1 MSSKESK
8 YEVEVIFGSDHAG
21 FELKQKICSYLS
33 SHHIVSAITDTGC
46 FSDER
51 VDYPDYAR
59 KVAHMMTKSG
69 FENKIGVLVCG
80 TGIGIG
86 IAANRFDHI
95 RCALCTD
102 IFSAEMARKH
112 NDANCISLGARRISF
127 EDAVKIVEK
136 FLETEFEG
144 GRHQKRLDKI
154 NHLKTMLAD

>member
-1 MSSKESK
+1 MSSKSK
-8 YEVEVIFGSDHAG
+8 YEIEVIFGSDHAG

-33 SHHIVSAITDTGC
+33 SHHIVSSITDTGC

-51 VDYPDYAR
+51 VDYPDYAG
-59 KVAHMMTKSG
+59 KVAHMMKKSG
-69 FENKIGVLVCG
+69 SKNKIGVLVCG

-86 IAANRFDHI
+86 IAANRFEHI

-112 NDANCISLGARRISF
+112 NDANCISLGARRTSF
-127 EDAVKIVEK
+127 EDAIKILEK

-144 GRHQKRLDKI
+144 GRHERRLSKI
-154 NHLKTMLAD
+154 NHLNTMVAD

>member
-1 MSSKESK
+1 MSSK

-21 FELKQKICSYLS
+21 YELKQKLCSYLS
-33 SHHIVSAITDTGC
+33 SNNIVSAVTDTGC
-46 FSDER
+46 FDEER

-59 KVAHMMTKSG
+59 KVARMIKESG
-69 FENKIGVLVCG
+69 FKKKIGILVCG

-102 IFSAEMARKH
+102 TYSAEMARKH
-112 NDANCISLGARRISF
+112 NDANCISLGARRTSF
-127 EDAVKIVEK
+127 EDAVKILEK
-136 FLETEFEG
+136 FLSTEFEG
-144 GRHQKRLDKI
+144 GRHERRLSKI

>member
-1 MSSKESK
+1 MSSK

-21 FELKQKICSYLS
+21 YELKQKLCSYLS
-33 SHHIVSAITDTGC
+33 SNNIVSAVTDTGC
-46 FSDER
+46 FSEER

-59 KVAHMMTKSG
+59 KVARMIKESG
-69 FENKIGVLVCG
+69 FKKKIGILVCG

-102 IFSAEMARKH
+102 TYSAEMARKH
-112 NDANCISLGARRISF
+112 NDANCISLGARRTSF
-127 EDAVKIVEK
+127 EDAVKILEK
-136 FLETEFEG
+136 FLSTEFEG
-144 GRHQKRLDKI
+144 GRHERRLSKI

>member
-1 MSSKESK
+1 MSSKSK
-8 YEVEVIFGSDHAG
+8 YEIEVIFGSDHAG

-33 SHHIVSAITDTGC
+33 SHHIVSSITDTGC

-51 VDYPDYAR
+51 VDYPDYAG
-59 KVAHMMTKSG
+59 KVAHMMKKSG
-69 FENKIGVLVCG
+69 SKNKIGVLVCG

-102 IFSAEMARKH
+102 TYSAEMSRKH
-112 NDANCISLGARRISF
+112 NDANCLSLGARRTSF
-127 EDAVKIVEK
+127 DDCVAILET
-136 FLETEFEG
+136 FLSTEFEG
-144 GRHQKRLDKI
+144 GRHERRLSKI

>member
-1 MSSKESK
+1 MSSKSK
-8 YEVEVIFGSDHAG
+8 YEVEVICGSDHAG

-33 SHHIVSAITDTGC
+33 SHHIVSSITDTGC

-51 VDYPDYAR
+51 VDYPDYAG
-59 KVAHMMTKSG
+59 KVAHMMIKSG
-69 FENKIGVLVCG
+69 SKNKIGVLVCG

-86 IAANRFDHI
+86 IAANRFEHI

-112 NDANCISLGARRISF
+112 NDANCISLGARRTSF
-127 EDAVKIVEK
+127 EDAIKILEK

-144 GRHQKRLDKI
+144 GRHERRLSKI

>member
-1 MSSKESK
+1 MSSKSK

-21 FELKQKICSYLS
+21 FELKQKLCSYLMQNK
-33 SHHIVSAITDTGC
+33 IITAAYDAGC
-46 FSDER
+46 FTNDR
-51 VDYPDYAR
+51 VDYPDYA
-59 KVAHMMTKSG
+59 KNVAMMMTKST
-69 FENKIGVLVCG
+69 FKNKIGVLVCG

-102 IFSAEMARKH
+102 TYSAEMARKH
-112 NDANCISLGARRISF
+112 NDANCISLGARRTSF
-127 EDAVKIVEK
+127 EDAIKIVEK

>member
-1 MSSKESK
+1 MSSK

-21 FELKQKICSYLS
+21 FELKQKLCSHLVNNKIISRVYD
-33 SHHIVSAITDTGC
+33 AGC
-46 FSDER
+46 FTNNR
-51 VDYPDYAR
+51 VDYPDYA
-59 KVAHMMTKSG
+59 KNVAFMMKKST
-69 FENKIGVLVCG
+69 FKNKIGVLGCG

-102 IFSAEMARKH
+102 TYSAEMARKH
-112 NDANCISLGARRISF
+112 NDANCISLGARRTSF
-127 EDAVKIVEK
+127 EDAVKIVET

-154 NHLKTMLAD
+154 NHLKTMLSD